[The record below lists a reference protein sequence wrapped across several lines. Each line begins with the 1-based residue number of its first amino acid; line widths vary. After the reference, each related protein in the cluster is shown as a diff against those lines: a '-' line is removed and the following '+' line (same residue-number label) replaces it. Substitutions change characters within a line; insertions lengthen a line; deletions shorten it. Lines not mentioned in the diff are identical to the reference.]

1 MRIEDQFYEITL
13 DDYGSPAYCSFD
25 KQYAG
30 TMDMLVD
37 FFRALETIEEPGAY
51 VSGLMDAFQ
60 RYRQGYHDASAYVAL
75 GERRLIRPMTVCDI
89 LSKDVTPFFY
99 EHTNVWGFPYYI
111 SSEKMHADLVY
122 LRKGEQFMRYVKAAI
137 ASPRYGTEEDHCR
150 EPIDGFFWGHP
161 KVLALDEGIL
171 FNRIMFC
178 DHIYE
183 TEDEMRRDMIEPTDI
198 DFTGFFSD
206 VFGDG

>member
-13 DDYGSPAYCSFD
+13 EDYGKPAYCSFD
-25 KQYAG
+25 KKYAG
-30 TMDMLVD
+30 TMDMLLD
-37 FFRALETIEEPGAY
+37 FFCALEKIEDPGAY

-60 RYRQGYHDASAYVAL
+60 RYRQGHHDASAFVAQS
-75 GERRLIRPMTVCDI
+75 EHRLLYPLTARAI
-89 LSKDVTPFFY
+89 LSKDATPFFY

-122 LRKGEQFMRYVKAAI
+122 LRKGKRFMRYVKAAI
-137 ASPRYGTEEDHCR
+137 ASPVYGTEADRCR
-150 EPIDGFFWGHP
+150 EPLSGGFWGHP
-161 KVLALDEGIL
+161 KVLAVEDGLL

-183 TEDEMRRDMIEPTDI
+183 TEDEMRKDIMEPADI
-198 DFTGFFSD
+198 DFTDFFSD